1 MKVQATK
8 MAANYINR
16 NIKKNNNNN
25 NNPAHASNLS
35 TDIPERGPQVQCCNP
50 ENQQTA
56 APVHF
61 YHNPKR

>member
-16 NIKKNNNNN
+16 NIKKNNNN

-61 YHNPKR
+61 YHNPKK